1 VAKKDKKKAKRA
13 EEVVLAEPIAPDAA
27 DDLVGGGAGLC
38 YGTSVREG
46 GRTVIPVARVDG
58 SRDAVG
64 AKPLGYIE
72 VAATGT
78 RYVAIGGGTRERALT
93 ALVAAG
99 AGLLGALAGVLLGR
113 RRR

>member
-1 VAKKDKKKAKRA
+1 
-13 EEVVLAEPIAPDAA
+13 
-27 DDLVGGGAGLC
+27 
-38 YGTSVREG
+38 
-46 GRTVIPVARVDG
+46 
-58 SRDAVG
+58 VG
-64 AKPLGYIE
+64 ATPLGYIE
-72 VAATGT
+72 VDASGT